1 MNLLRSVRFAF
12 VAMAFFVAC
21 LLVAGHH
28 YFGWLG
34 VGVVGLLG
42 LLISH
47 RAEIFDEHSDP
58 HERNTH
64 LVVAMHGRRLESQK
78 TERPEESFKRKDINR
93 RRILMHRVI
102 NTIFVA
108 ILMLGGSMYF
118 LRQM

>member
-1 MNLLRSVRFAF
+1 MNLLRSTRFAF

-21 LLVAGHH
+21 LLVAGHA

-34 VGVVGLLG
+34 VGMVGLLG
-42 LLISH
+42 LVISL
-47 RAEIFDEHSDP
+47 RAEIFADHSDP

-64 LVVAMHGRRLESQK
+64 LVVAMHSRKLDAQK
-78 TERPEESFKRKDINR
+78 DERAEESLKRQHMERSRVMI
-93 RRILMHRVI
+93 HRVI
-102 NTIFVA
+102 NTIFAA

>member
-1 MNLLRSVRFAF
+1 MNLLRSTRFAF
-12 VAMAFFVAC
+12 VVMAFFVAC
-21 LLVAGHH
+21 LLVAGHL

-34 VGVVGLLG
+34 VGMVGLLG

-47 RAEIFDEHSDP
+47 RAEVFDDHSDP

-64 LVVAMHGRRLESQK
+64 LVVAMHGRKIAAQK
-78 TERPEESFKRKDINR
+78 DERAEEALKRKHAERSRAMI
-93 RRILMHRVI
+93 HRVI
-102 NTIFVA
+102 NTIFAA